1 VQVKIAK
8 AYRRKMEN
16 LGHVSYG
23 FQLCWSFFLVVLGLK
38 GCSMFFFICVV
49 YWTVGPTTVLSGGLW
64 WLWSIFCTV

>member
-1 VQVKIAK
+1 MQVKIAK

-38 GCSMFFFICVV
+38 E
-49 YWTVGPTTVLSGGLW
+49 L
-64 WLWSIFCTV
+64 